1 VDKHLHRRD
10 PVFNVAVALSGGT
23 LMFAS
28 AFMYWVSKGPGS
40 GLRGH
45 KLVDAVVA
53 LGHNVPALSAAR
65 LTVLWYLIP
74 AVGAATWIVTGV
86 VGIRSRVGHVVAT
99 IAAVTGIVGY
109 AAFVRLAGSSHL
121 GWGPKIALLG
131 GLLVGLASWIS
142 PPRFAD
148 ARVRI
153 GHNERAGL

>member
-1 VDKHLHRRD
+1 
-10 PVFNVAVALSGGT
+10 
-23 LMFAS
+23 MFAS

-65 LTVLWYLIP
+65 LTILWYLIP
-74 AVGAATWIVTGV
+74 AFGAATWIVTGV
-86 VGIRSRVGHVVAT
+86 FGIRSRVGHVVAT
-99 IAAVTGIVGY
+99 AALVVGILGY

-121 GWGPKIALLG
+121 GWGPKLALLG
-131 GLLVGLASWIS
+131 AILVGLASWVTAPQFI
-142 PPRFAD
+142 D
-148 ARVRI
+148 ARLRI

>member
-1 VDKHLHRRD
+1 VHRRD
-10 PVFNVAVALSGGT
+10 PILNVAAALSGGT

-28 AFMYWVSKGPGS
+28 AFMYWVSRGPGS

-53 LGHNVPALSAAR
+53 LGHNVPALSTAR

-74 AVGAATWIVTGV
+74 AFGAATWIVTGV
-86 VGIRSRVGHVVAT
+86 FGIRSRAGHVVASV
-99 IAAVTGIVGY
+99 AVVVGIVGY

-131 GLLVGLASWIS
+131 AVLVGIGSWVS
-142 PPRFAD
+142 VPQFA
-148 ARVRI
+148 AVRSRI

>member
-1 VDKHLHRRD
+1 VHRRD
-10 PVFNVAVALSGGT
+10 PVLNVAAALSGGT

-53 LGHNVPALSAAR
+53 LGHNVPALSSAR
-65 LTVLWYLIP
+65 LTIVWYLIP
-74 AVGAATWIVTGV
+74 ALGAATWIVTGV
-86 VGIRSRVGHVVAT
+86 YGIRSRAGHVVAT
-99 IAAVTGIVGY
+99 IAVVIGIVGY

-121 GWGPKIALLG
+121 GWGPKLALLG
-131 GLLVGLASWIS
+131 AVLVGLGSWVS
-142 PPRFAD
+142 TPRFVD
-148 ARVRI
+148 ERGRI